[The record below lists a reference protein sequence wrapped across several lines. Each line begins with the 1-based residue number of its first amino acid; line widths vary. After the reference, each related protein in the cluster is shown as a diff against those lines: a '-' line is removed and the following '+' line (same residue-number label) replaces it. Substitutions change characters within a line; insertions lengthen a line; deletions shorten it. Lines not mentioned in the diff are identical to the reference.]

1 MPMPKDELQKEMIE
15 AWGTY
20 LDALER
26 SLDLLDVQIREAA
39 EMAGTCTNEWCEAT
53 EHFIDDLSN
62 SLFSISE
69 PHWSSKED
77 EQRIKRLK
85 HRVHDLYANYR
96 SVYKQAGVQRG

>member
-1 MPMPKDELQKEMIE
+1 MSMPKDDLQNEMVE
-15 AWGTY
+15 AWRTY
-20 LDALER
+20 LDALEK
-26 SLDLLDVQIREAA
+26 SLNLLDAQIQEAS

-53 EHFIDDLSN
+53 QHVIDELSN

-85 HRVHDLYANYR
+85 RRVHDLYANYR
-96 SVYKQAGVQRG
+96 DVYKQAGSR